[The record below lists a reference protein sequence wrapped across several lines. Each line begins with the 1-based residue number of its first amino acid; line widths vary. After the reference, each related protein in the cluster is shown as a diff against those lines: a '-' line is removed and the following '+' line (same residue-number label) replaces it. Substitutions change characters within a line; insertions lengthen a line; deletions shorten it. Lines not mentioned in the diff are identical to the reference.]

1 MARDIR
7 IINFSILLGNRFIL
21 YLNEYFYIVYKNH
34 NFSESTNDC
43 LFDNKKEENSK
54 KVLLNNEERF
64 GSYLAGLFEGDGH
77 IWIPCEYGKGKKK
90 HNPRFCITFHK
101 NELPLAQAIL
111 NKIGFGFIRIK
122 KENAVVLTVSPR
134 KGLVFIISAIS
145 EYLRTPKINQ
155 VNKLIDWLNL
165 YHNMNIAK
173 IIRNKKDLWEDNWL
187 SGFIDA
193 DGSFSINLSKN
204 NKLEIRN
211 IKLCLTLEQR
221 MIDPVSS
228 ESYKFIM
235 ENIAKFLSTNLRI
248 VTQKNRNRSYYRIA
262 GSSYLSRSIM
272 IKYLT
277 IYPLYSSKYL
287 NYLDWIEASI
297 IKTKN
302 KVLSEE
308 EKNIILNLKLNMNN
322 KRTKFAWDHLS
333 KSKLFG
339 N

>member
-1 MARDIR
+1 
-7 IINFSILLGNRFIL
+7 
-21 YLNEYFYIVYKNH
+21 
-34 NFSESTNDC
+34 
-43 LFDNKKEENSK
+43 
-54 KVLLNNEERF
+54 
-64 GSYLAGLFEGDGH
+64 
-77 IWIPCEYGKGKKK
+77 
-90 HNPRFCITFHK
+90 
-101 NELPLAQAIL
+101 
-111 NKIGFGFIRIK
+111 
-122 KENAVVLTVSPR
+122 
-134 KGLVFIISAIS
+134 
-145 EYLRTPKINQ
+145 
-155 VNKLIDWLNL
+155 
-165 YHNMNIAK
+165 MNIAK

-235 ENIAKFLSTNLRI
+235 EYIAKFLSTNLRI
-248 VTQKNRNRSYYRIA
+248 VTQKNRNRSYYRIV
-262 GSSYLSRSIM
+262 GSSYLSRSII

-287 NYLDWIEASI
+287 SYFDWKEASI

-322 KRTKFAWDHLS
+322 KRTKFTWDHLS